1 MKLFMKKITFITFFF
16 AIFTANSFSETES
29 RWQIIDSI
37 QVFWLGSYYA
47 ESDFV
52 KTQIT
57 KNNEIFVLSNLSY
70 RAPCIAKSSD
80 MGNSWK
86 ILFHEQISSIGT
98 DNFSPSKANDFC
110 FIDSSFAVIVCDS
123 GYYYISR
130 DNGEKWKKN
139 RFENN
144 HRSWFVSFWDKDKGI
159 VFQYD
164 INKPQTILKT
174 VNSGKFWYEISGPK
188 KVRGNGVSY
197 LYTIGNGICYA
208 IEIDNKVDSVYYFH
222 KSTDYGETWQE
233 PYPGPKIPPFGNF
246 YFINENFG
254 FNFGG
259 KSLTEN
265 SAARSKTIRRTTDGG
280 HTWETVLDTII
291 LLNDPIGSLHFSDSL
306 HGIASAYSNIFF
318 TTDGGKNWKLDET
331 YNYNK
336 LPLIGK
342 VLMIDSTL
350 SVGFGANSSYIFR
363 NGSLTHIKDFLNTKD
378 FNFKEIISFP
388 NPATSK
394 ININISDESIAD
406 HEYSIFDI
414 KGRLVKKGI
423 LNKSIDVEELNTGT
437 YYLIISEGDIIYYS
451 KFVKE

>member
-1 MKLFMKKITFITFFF
+1 MKLIMKKITFITFFF

-57 KNNEIFVLSNLSY
+57 KNDEIFVLSNLSY

-144 HRSWFVSFWDKDKGI
+144 HRSWLVSFWDKDKGI

-246 YFINENFG
+246 YFIDENYG

-259 KSLTEN
+259 QQLNYTAKGKL
-265 SAARSKTIRRTTDGG
+265 IRRTSDGG
-280 HTWETVLDTII
+280 HAWERVLEANMN
-291 LLNDPIGSLHFSDSL
+291 NDEITDVHFSDSL
-306 HGIASAYSNIFF
+306 NGIAASITNIFR
-318 TTDGGKNWKLDET
+318 TSDGGKTWAEDTT
-331 YNYNK
+331 YNYK
-336 LPLIGK
+336 RDPRISLIY
-342 VLMIDSTL
+342 MIDKDNVIGLST
-350 SVGFGANSSYIFR
+350 NSNNKVMRFTY
-363 NGSLTHIKDFLNTKD
+363 KDPTFVVDNYKVTQ
-378 FNFKEIISFP
+378 FQIFP